1 MSEQIRIYCAEPGAF
16 HGGPTPRPHWIDTF
30 LRTNGSWRIVPPSRA
45 RARPQSQGEIL
56 HRTSEVAVTAEGEAL
71 RYAFK
76 YSPTIGKRW
85 GGTSHEVVND
95 REVIKVAID
104 LRTGAEHEA
113 QLEQDY
119 QIDHVTYE
127 MRCPCGKKVSVRRER
142 LHPMLDKVAAADPGK
157 GLSLSLLEQFMQM
170 PS

>member
-1 MSEQIRIYCAEPGAF
+1 MNEQIRIYCAEPGAF
-16 HGGPTPRPHWIDTF
+16 HGRPAPRPHWIDTF
-30 LRTNGSWRIVPPSRA
+30 QRTNGSWETVPPTRA
-45 RARPQSQGEIL
+45 RARAQSKGEVL
-56 HRTSEVAVTAEGEAL
+56 HRTSEVAVTTEGEAL

-76 YSPTIGKRW
+76 YSPSVGKRW
-85 GGTSHEVVND
+85 GGTSLEAVND

-113 QLEQDY
+113 QRELDY

-127 MRCPCGKKVSVRRER
+127 MRCPCGTTVSVRRER
-142 LHPMLDKVAAADPGK
+142 LHPMLDKVAAADPGRE
-157 GLSLSLLEQFMQM
+157 LPLSLLEQFMQM